1 MSNQE
6 LLLAG
11 LKLLI
16 FGMGMVFI
24 FLVIMIYAVKIMEKL
39 LAPFAKYFE
48 EAKAPVTKKNSVT
61 KSDDSAAAI
70 AAAVAVHLA
79 KSGGAVIKCT
89 EITVNPTPNAT
100 TSQATSENQ
109 IISPLPGTV
118 LKVLVNANDKVSA
131 GDTILI
137 LEAVKMENE
146 IKAEVDGIVKEI
158 KVSQGDTVQ
167 ADDVLAVIAAN

>member
-11 LKLLI
+11 FKLLI

-48 EAKAPVTKKNSVT
+48 EAQAPVTKKSVT

-79 KSGGAVIKCT
+79 KNGGAVIKCT
-89 EITVNPTPNAT
+89 EITVNPTQNAT
-100 TSQATSENQ
+100 TTQATSENQ

-158 KVSQGDTVQ
+158 KVNQGDTVQ

>member
-11 LKLLI
+11 FKLLI

-48 EAKAPVTKKNSVT
+48 EAKAPVAKKSVT

-79 KSGGAVIKCT
+79 KNGGAVIKCT
-89 EITVNPTPNAT
+89 EITVNPTSNAT